1 MPASPAPPSDRNRQL
16 TDLLHACAQ
25 GRQAAFQELYRLAS
39 PQLFAALLRI
49 LKRRD
54 LAEEALQD
62 AFVSVWRNAASY
74 SVDKGA
80 PMTWLLSIC
89 RYRALDMLRREN
101 REMSLEPLLEQEA
114 EGGGALREFAS
125 EAVDTALFT
134 KAEARALEECFSRLN
149 EGQRN
154 SLRLAYFDGCTHE
167 EIAVNLKSPVG
178 TVKSWVRRG
187 LESLKRCLEAA

>member
-1 MPASPAPPSDRNRQL
+1 MPASPAPPSDRNRL
-16 TDLLHACAQ
+16 LIDLLHACAQ
-25 GRQAAFQELYRLAS
+25 GRQAAFQELYSLSS
-39 PQLFAALLRI
+39 PQLFAALMRI

-74 SVDKGA
+74 SADKGA

-89 RYRALDMLRREN
+89 RYRALDMLRRER
-101 REMSLEPLLEQEA
+101 REVSIEPLLEQEA
-114 EGGGALREFAS
+114 EGGALQEFAT
-125 EAVDTALFT
+125 EAVDASLFT
-134 KAEARALEECFSRLN
+134 KAEARALDDCFGRLN

-154 SLRLAYFDGCTHE
+154 SLRLAYFDGYTHE
-167 EIAVNLKSPVG
+167 EIAANLKSPVG

-187 LESLKRCLEAA
+187 LESLKRCLDAA

>member
-1 MPASPAPPSDRNRQL
+1 MPASPAPPSDRNRLL

-25 GRQAAFQELYRLAS
+25 GRQAAFQELYSLSS
-39 PQLFAALLRI
+39 PQLFAALMRI

-74 SVDKGA
+74 SADKGA

-89 RYRALDMLRREN
+89 RYRALDMLRRER
-101 REMSLEPLLEQEA
+101 REVSIEPLLEQEA
-114 EGGGALREFAS
+114 EGGALQEFAT
-125 EAVDTALFT
+125 EAVDASLFT
-134 KAEARALEECFSRLN
+134 KAEARALDDCFGRLN

-154 SLRLAYFDGCTHE
+154 SLRLAYFDGYTHE
-167 EIAVNLKSPVG
+167 EIAANLKSPVG

-187 LESLKRCLEAA
+187 LESLKRCLDAA